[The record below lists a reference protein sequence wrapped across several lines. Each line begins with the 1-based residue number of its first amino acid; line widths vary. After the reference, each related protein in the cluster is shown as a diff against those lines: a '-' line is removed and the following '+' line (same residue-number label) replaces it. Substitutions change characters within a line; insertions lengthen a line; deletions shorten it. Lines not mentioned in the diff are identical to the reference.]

1 MKSIRHLLIGKTEMS
16 KTPLALS
23 LHNKYISWK
32 TMYQLK
38 QFHSMFYLLC
48 VKKILQI
55 TLIGLCASG
64 LVLRKYSRV
73 ATESPIANQLTK
85 LT

>member
-1 MKSIRHLLIGKTEMS
+1 
-16 KTPLALS
+16 
-23 LHNKYISWK
+23 
-32 TMYQLK
+32 MYQLQ

-48 VKKILQI
+48 VKKILHH